1 DNISFDY
8 TLITP
13 YTYSHSDPHIETFG
27 SDVASIADNYNKDNF
42 TTRLH
47 SLGTSVPPNS
57 DRFAFAIAFKPAKR
71 LRVNFNSSFV
81 RHANI
86 AESFSDEEAWA
97 YIFSNSTVQEGYEFS
112 NDGSIWTSPMYPVE
126 SIYTNHTPTASKNLF
141 LKQEHKMYILQC
153 GIDAEYELERFKW
166 GTLSLSMG
174 YMFEYIYNKGVDSN
188 IYRKDASV
196 SASHTTTPDAGII
209 AAQKNAWIDNFTNQ
223 FNNYF
228 MIAVKYTY

>member
-1 DNISFDY
+1 
-8 TLITP
+8 
-13 YTYSHSDPHIETFG
+13 
-27 SDVASIADNYNKDNF
+27 
-42 TTRLH
+42 
-47 SLGTSVPPNS
+47 
-57 DRFAFAIAFKPAKR
+57 
-71 LRVNFNSSFV
+71 
-81 RHANI
+81 
-86 AESFSDEEAWA
+86 
-97 YIFSNSTVQEGYEFS
+97 
-112 NDGSIWTSPMYPVE
+112 
-126 SIYTNHTPTASKNLF
+126 
-141 LKQEHKMYILQC
+141 MYILQC